1 MSSGKSAK
9 GPCACSRTFQH
20 KRSSHENATNLRFN
34 LHDIHAGSLGRGQ
47 SVQDGSNRT
56 AVFDGSPTMSDVSM
70 DVFQELVDDAV
81 AWRKWCK
88 LHPLIKEKMLREE
101 AKELAE
107 WRSKETKGSSLN
119 ERNK

>member
-1 MSSGKSAK
+1 MRA
-9 GPCACSRTFQH
+9 PPRHQH
-20 KRSSHENATNLRFN
+20 KRSSHENATNLRLN
-34 LHDIHAGSLGRGQ
+34 IHDIHAGSLGRGQ
-47 SVQDGSNRT
+47 SVQDGNNRAMSST
-56 AVFDGSPTMSDVSM
+56 SRRTYSMSDVSM

-81 AWRKWCK
+81 SWRKWCK

-107 WRSKETKGSSLN
+107 WRSKESTETKGSSLS